1 MQRLPF
7 SSIRKVGV
15 IMSDTAR
22 KNKVQAGKNPL
33 EQGKKT
39 IFDFYEDYKKLLDAL
54 SFISSASINDNAED
68 YNLPNQNK
76 FMHQQWNKTFLIS
89 KKKGKLNIKL
99 VGNFIA
105 IIVKECTYIFN
116 DKSGKK
122 PLKHYIITLQNHS
135 GKIEKDVEIT
145 GNSKTDFKQFQTSIN
160 NQLNDFVVNMN
171 EAEFKAFVAEYIS
184 PKVAAN
190 VIIYKNAGVTPNGDL
205 LYKNALATPNGIIW
219 ADEDGYIEIGEK
231 LYIKLAEA
239 EHYQPKLDKS
249 LKTGKQIANALITNL
264 IECWSDNIILP
275 LIVLGH
281 MIMAVYY
288 EEFIKRYG
296 CPTLILYGET
306 GTGKSTLVTVGL
318 AIFGLSRDALTS
330 GGSTAKSNEYF
341 SSNYNG
347 MNLCTDDVKGE
358 TLNSSNFT
366 ALVKGAYKGIPRT
379 RMLPYGKG
387 VEYIHTC
394 SPLAYSTNEA
404 LPDLQEVVNRLNIV
418 EIFGKIFKADKFKY
432 HEVDKDGGDNLKELS
447 LILPEFL
454 KFSKEDVL
462 KLYEQTFEMLENN
475 VQDTQKRIINNIAY
489 AYTGTLLLLKIA
501 GISIDGLQDKVIEY
515 TQQQIAKYESI
526 KTPVEKVLDSII
538 TLTKL
543 GIIQAGTHFKITDEE
558 FGDTT
563 ETHIKFHK
571 DLILSAINKYY
582 SYDKSKQIDEKKFL
596 AYAKNHKRF
605 RGNNHSVRYDSD
617 RSKVVSSICFNISGL
632 EDFAGI
638 SPCGVITYQD
648 LENATKGNSM

>member
-1 MQRLPF
+1 
-7 SSIRKVGV
+7 
-15 IMSDTAR
+15 MSDTAR

-39 IFDFYEDYKKLLDAL
+39 IFDFYEDYKKLLDTL
-54 SFISSASINDNAED
+54 SFISTASINFNAED
-68 YNLPNQNK
+68 YKLPNQNK

-89 KKKGKLNIKL
+89 KKKSKLSITL
-99 VGNFIA
+99 LANFIV
-105 IIVKECTYIFN
+105 IDVKECTYIFN

-122 PLKHYIITLQNHS
+122 PLKYYIITLKNYN
-135 GKIEKDVEIT
+135 GKIEKNIEIT
-145 GNSKTDFKQFQTSIN
+145 GNSKTDFKQFQASIN
-160 NQLNDFVVNMN
+160 SQFNDFVINMN
-171 EAEFKAFVAEYIS
+171 ESEFKAFVAEYIS
-184 PKVAAN
+184 PKVASK
-190 VIIYKNAGVTPNGDL
+190 VIIYKNAGVTPDGNL
-205 LYKNALATPNGIIW
+205 LYENALATSEGIIW
-219 ADEDGYIEIGEK
+219 ADEDGYIEIGEN

-239 EHYQPKLDKS
+239 EHYQPKLAES
-249 LKTGKQIANALITNL
+249 LKTGRQIAYALITNL
-264 IECWSDNIILP
+264 IECWIDNIIVP
-275 LIVLGH
+275 LIVLGN
-281 MIMAVYY
+281 MSMSISF
-288 EEFIKRYG
+288 EEFVKRYG

-318 AIFGLSRDALTS
+318 AIFGLHREALTAS
-330 GGSTAKSNEYF
+330 GATAKSLEFF

-347 MNLCTDDVKGE
+347 LNVCIDDVKAE

-366 ALVKGAYKGIPRT
+366 ALIKGAYKGIPRT
-379 RMLPYGKG
+379 KMSSYGKD
-387 VEYIHTC
+387 VKYMHIC
-394 SPLAYSTNEA
+394 SPLACSTNEA

-432 HEVDKDGGDNLKELS
+432 HEVDKDGGNNIKELS

-454 KFSKEDVL
+454 KFSKDDVL
-462 KLYEQTFEMLENN
+462 KLYEKNFEMLENN

-489 AYTGTLLLLKIA
+489 AYTGTLLLLEIA

-515 TQQQIAKYESI
+515 AQQQIAKYESI

-632 EDFAGI
+632 DDFAGI
-638 SPCGVITYQD
+638 SPCGVMTYQD
-648 LENATKGNSM
+648 LDNATKGNSM

>member
-1 MQRLPF
+1 
-7 SSIRKVGV
+7 
-15 IMSDTAR
+15 MSDTAR

-39 IFDFYEDYKKLLDAL
+39 IFDFYEDYKKLLDTL
-54 SFISSASINDNAED
+54 SFISTASINFNAED
-68 YNLPNQNK
+68 YKLPNQNK
-76 FMHQQWNKTFLIS
+76 FMHQSWNKTFLIS
-89 KKKGKLNIKL
+89 KKKSKLSITL
-99 VGNFIA
+99 LANFIV
-105 IIVKECTYIFN
+105 IDVKECTYIFN

-122 PLKHYIITLQNHS
+122 PLKYYIITLKNYN
-135 GKIEKDVEIT
+135 GKIEKNIEIT
-145 GNSKTDFKQFQTSIN
+145 GNSKTDFKQFQASIN
-160 NQLNDFVVNMN
+160 SQFNDFVINMN

-184 PKVAAN
+184 PKVASK
-190 VIIYKNAGVTPNGDL
+190 VIIYKNAGVTPDGNL
-205 LYKNALATPNGIIW
+205 LYENALATTEGIIW
-219 ADEDGYIEIGEK
+219 ADEDGYIKIGEN

-239 EHYQPKLDKS
+239 EHYQPKLAKS
-249 LKTGKQIANALITNL
+249 LKNGKQIANALITNI
-264 IECWSDNIILP
+264 IECWSDNFIVP
-275 LIVLGH
+275 LIVLGD
-281 MIMAVYY
+281 MSMSISF
-288 EEFIKRYG
+288 EEFVKRYG
-296 CPTLILYGET
+296 CPTLILYGGT

-318 AIFGLSRDALTS
+318 AIFGLHREALTAS
-330 GGSTAKSNEYF
+330 GATAISLEFF
-341 SSNYNG
+341 SSNYNAL
-347 MNLCTDDVKGE
+347 NVCIDDVKAE
-358 TLNSSNFT
+358 TLNSSKFT
-366 ALVKGAYKGIPRT
+366 ALIKGAYKGIPRT
-379 RMLPYGKG
+379 KMSSYGKD
-387 VEYIHTC
+387 VKYMHIC
-394 SPLAYSTNEA
+394 SPLACSTNEA

-432 HEVDKDGGDNLKELS
+432 HEVDKDGGNNLKELS

-454 KFSKEDVL
+454 KFSKDDVL

-538 TLTKL
+538 ILTKL

-632 EDFAGI
+632 DDFAGI
-638 SPCGVITYQD
+638 SPCGVMTYQD
-648 LENATKGNSM
+648 LDNATKGNSM

>member
-1 MQRLPF
+1 MSRLPF

-432 HEVDKDGGDNLKELS
+432 HEVDKDGGDNIKELS

-475 VQDTQKRIINNIAY
+475 VQDTQKRVINNIAY

-501 GISIDGLQDKVIEY
+501 GVSIDSLQDNIIEY
-515 TQQQIAKYESI
+515 AKQQIAKYESI
-526 KTPVEKVLDSII
+526 KTPVEKVFDGII
-538 TLTKL
+538 TLTKMGILQL
-543 GIIQAGTHFKITDEE
+543 GEHFKIVDDEVA
-558 FGDTT
+558 GIP

-605 RGNNHSVRYDSD
+605 RGNNHSVRYDND
-617 RSKVVSSICFNISGL
+617 RNKVVGSMCFNISGL
-632 EDFAGI
+632 DDFVGI
-638 SPCGVITYQD
+638 SKHGIMTYQD
-648 LENATKGNSM
+648 LASSTKGNKM

>member
-1 MQRLPF
+1 
-7 SSIRKVGV
+7 
-15 IMSDTAR
+15 MSDTAR
-22 KNKVQAGKNPL
+22 KNKVQAGKSPL

-39 IFDFYEDYKKLLDAL
+39 IFDLYEEHKKLLDTL
-54 SFISSASINDNAED
+54 SFISSANINYNAED

-76 FMHQQWNKTFLIS
+76 FMHQAWNKTFLIA

-99 VGNFIA
+99 VANFIV
-105 IIVKECTYIFN
+105 IVVKECTYIFN

-122 PLKHYIITLQNHS
+122 PLKHYIITLQNHN

-184 PKVAAN
+184 PKVASN
-190 VIIYKNAGVTPNGDL
+190 VIIYKNAGVTPRGNL
-205 LYKNALATPNGIIW
+205 LYENALATPNGITW
-219 ADEDGYIEIGEK
+219 ADEDGYIEIGENS
-231 LYIKLAEA
+231 YIKLAEA
-239 EHYQPKLDKS
+239 EHYQPKLAKS
-249 LKTGKQIANALITNL
+249 LKPGKQIANALITNI

-318 AIFGLSRDALTS
+318 AIFGLSREALTS
-330 GGSTAKSNEYF
+330 GGATSKSLEFF

-347 MNLCTDDVKGE
+347 LNVCTDDVKGE

-366 ALVKGAYKGIPRT
+366 ALIKGAYKGIPRT
-379 RMLPYGKG
+379 KMSSYGKD
-387 VEYIHTC
+387 VKYMHIC
-394 SPLAYSTNEA
+394 SPLACSTNEA

-432 HEVDKDGGDNLKELS
+432 HEVDKDGGDNIKELS

-454 KFSKEDVL
+454 KFSKDDVL
-462 KLYEQTFEMLENN
+462 KLYEQIFEMLENN

-501 GISIDGLQDKVIEY
+501 GISIDSLQDNIIEY
-515 TQQQIAKYESI
+515 AKQQIAKYESI
-526 KTPVEKVLDSII
+526 KTPVEKVFDGII
-538 TLTKL
+538 TLTKM
-543 GIIQAGTHFKITDEE
+543 GILQVGTHFKIVDDEVA
-558 FGDTT
+558 GIP
-563 ETHIKFHK
+563 ETHLQFHK

-605 RGNNHSVRYDSD
+605 RGNNHSVRYDND
-617 RSKVVSSICFNISGL
+617 RNKVVGSMCFNISGL
-632 EDFAGI
+632 DDFVGI
-638 SPCGVITYQD
+638 SKHGIMTYQD
-648 LENATKGNSM
+648 LANSTKGNKM

>member
-1 MQRLPF
+1 
-7 SSIRKVGV
+7 
-15 IMSDTAR
+15 MSDNAC
-22 KNKVQAGKNPL
+22 KNKVQAGKSPL

-39 IFDFYEDYKKLLDAL
+39 IFDLYEEHKKLLDTL
-54 SFISSASINDNAED
+54 SFISSANINYNAED

-76 FMHQQWNKTFLIS
+76 FMHQAWNKTFLIS

-99 VGNFIA
+99 VGNFIVSL
-105 IIVKECTYIFN
+105 VKECTYIFN

-122 PLKHYIITLQNHS
+122 PLKHYIITLQNHN

-184 PKVAAN
+184 PKVASN
-190 VIIYKNAGVTPNGDL
+190 VIIYKNAGVTPSGNL
-205 LYKNALATPNGIIW
+205 LYANALTTPKGIKR
-219 ADEDGYIEIGEK
+219 ADEDGYIEIGENS
-231 LYIKLAEA
+231 YIKLAEA
-239 EHYQPKLDKS
+239 EHYQPKLAKS
-249 LKTGKQIANALITNL
+249 LKPGKQIANALITNI
-264 IECWSDNIILP
+264 IECWIDIILP

-281 MIMAVYY
+281 MIMAIYY

-318 AIFGLSRDALTS
+318 AIFGLHREALTAS
-330 GGSTAKSNEYF
+330 GATSKSLEFF

-347 MNLCTDDVKGE
+347 LNVCTDDVKGE

-366 ALVKGAYKGIPRT
+366 ALIKGAYKGIPRT

-418 EIFGKIFKADKFKY
+418 EIFGKTFKAEKFKY
-432 HEVDKDGGDNLKELS
+432 HEIDKGNSDNLKELS
-447 LILPEFL
+447 LILPEVL

-462 KLYEQTFEMLENN
+462 KLYEQIFEMLENN
-475 VQDTQKRIINNIAY
+475 VQDTQKRVINNIAY

-501 GISIDGLQDKVIEY
+501 GVSIDSLQDNIIEY
-515 TQQQIAKYESI
+515 AKQQIAKYESI
-526 KTPVEKVLDSII
+526 KTPVEKVFDGII
-538 TLTKL
+538 TLTKM
-543 GIIQAGTHFKITDEE
+543 GILQVGTHFKIVEDEVA
-558 FGDTT
+558 GIP
-563 ETHIKFHK
+563 ETHLQFHK

-582 SYDKSKQIDEKKFL
+582 SYDKSKQIDERKFL
-596 AYAKNHKRF
+596 AYAKNHTRF

-617 RSKVVSSICFNISGL
+617 KSKVVGSMCFNISGL
-632 EDFAGI
+632 DDFVGI
-638 SPCGVITYQD
+638 SKHGIMTYQD
-648 LENATKGNSM
+648 LDNSTKGNNM

>member
-1 MQRLPF
+1 
-7 SSIRKVGV
+7 
-15 IMSDTAR
+15 MSDTAR

-432 HEVDKDGGDNLKELS
+432 HEVDKDGGDNIKELS

-475 VQDTQKRIINNIAY
+475 VQDTQKRVINNIAY

-501 GISIDGLQDKVIEY
+501 GVSIDSLQDNIIEY
-515 TQQQIAKYESI
+515 AKQQIAKYESI
-526 KTPVEKVLDSII
+526 KTPVEKVFDGII
-538 TLTKL
+538 TLTKMGILQL
-543 GIIQAGTHFKITDEE
+543 GEHFKIVDDEVA
-558 FGDTT
+558 GIP

-605 RGNNHSVRYDSD
+605 RGNNHSVRYDND
-617 RSKVVSSICFNISGL
+617 RNKVVGSMCFNISGL
-632 EDFAGI
+632 DDFVGI
-638 SPCGVITYQD
+638 SKHGIMTYQD
-648 LENATKGNSM
+648 LANSTKGNKM

>member
-1 MQRLPF
+1 MSRLPF

-15 IMSDTAR
+15 IMSDNAC
-22 KNKVQAGKNPL
+22 KNKVQAGKSPL

-39 IFDFYEDYKKLLDAL
+39 IFDLYEEHKKLLDTL
-54 SFISSASINDNAED
+54 SFISSANINYNAED

-76 FMHQQWNKTFLIS
+76 FMHQAWNKTFLIS

-99 VGNFIA
+99 VGNFIVSL
-105 IIVKECTYIFN
+105 VKECTYIFN

-122 PLKHYIITLQNHS
+122 PLKHYIITLQNHN

-184 PKVAAN
+184 PKVASN
-190 VIIYKNAGVTPNGDL
+190 VIIYKNAGVTPSGNL
-205 LYKNALATPNGIIW
+205 LYANALATPKGIKR
-219 ADEDGYIEIGEK
+219 ADEDGYIEIGENS
-231 LYIKLAEA
+231 YIKLAEA
-239 EHYQPKLDKS
+239 EHYQPKLAKS
-249 LKTGKQIANALITNL
+249 LKPGKQIANALITNI
-264 IECWSDNIILP
+264 IECWIDIILP

-281 MIMAVYY
+281 MIMAIYY

-318 AIFGLSRDALTS
+318 AIFGLHREALTAS
-330 GGSTAKSNEYF
+330 GATSKSLEFF

-347 MNLCTDDVKGE
+347 LNVCTDDVKGE

-366 ALVKGAYKGIPRT
+366 ALIKGAYKGIPRT

-418 EIFGKIFKADKFKY
+418 EIFGKTFKAEKFKY
-432 HEVDKDGGDNLKELS
+432 HEIDKGNNDNLKELS
-447 LILPEFL
+447 LILPEVL

-462 KLYEQTFEMLENN
+462 KLYEQIFEMLENN
-475 VQDTQKRIINNIAY
+475 VQDTQKRVINNIAY

-501 GISIDGLQDKVIEY
+501 GISIDSLQDNIIEY
-515 TQQQIAKYESI
+515 AKQQIAKYESI
-526 KTPVEKVLDSII
+526 KTPVEKVFDGII
-538 TLTKL
+538 TLTKM
-543 GIIQAGTHFKITDEE
+543 GILQVGTHFKIVDDEVA
-558 FGDTT
+558 GIP
-563 ETHIKFHK
+563 ETHLQFHK

-582 SYDKSKQIDEKKFL
+582 NYDKSKQIDEKKFL

-605 RGNNHSVRYDSD
+605 RGNNHSVRYDND
-617 RSKVVSSICFNISGL
+617 RNKVVGSMCFNISGL
-632 EDFAGI
+632 DDFVGI
-638 SPCGVITYQD
+638 SKHGIMTYQD
-648 LENATKGNSM
+648 LASSTKGNKM

>member
-39 IFDFYEDYKKLLDAL
+39 IFDFYEDYKKLLDTL
-54 SFISSASINDNAED
+54 SFISTASINFNAED
-68 YNLPNQNK
+68 YKLPNQNK
-76 FMHQQWNKTFLIS
+76 FMHQSWNKTFLIS
-89 KKKGKLNIKL
+89 KKKSKLSITL
-99 VGNFIA
+99 LANFIV
-105 IIVKECTYIFN
+105 IDVKECTYIFN

-122 PLKHYIITLQNHS
+122 PLKYYIITLKNYN
-135 GKIEKDVEIT
+135 GKIEKNIEIT
-145 GNSKTDFKQFQTSIN
+145 GNSKTDFKQFQASIN
-160 NQLNDFVVNMN
+160 SQFNDFVINMN

-184 PKVAAN
+184 PKVASK
-190 VIIYKNAGVTPNGDL
+190 VIIYKNAGVTPDGNL
-205 LYKNALATPNGIIW
+205 LYENALATTEGIIW
-219 ADEDGYIEIGEK
+219 ADEDGYIKIGEN

-239 EHYQPKLDKS
+239 EHYQPKLAKS
-249 LKTGKQIANALITNL
+249 LKNGKQIANALITNI
-264 IECWSDNIILP
+264 IECWSDNFIVP
-275 LIVLGH
+275 LIVLGD
-281 MIMAVYY
+281 MSMSISF
-288 EEFIKRYG
+288 EEFVKRYG
-296 CPTLILYGET
+296 CPTLILYGGT

-318 AIFGLSRDALTS
+318 AIFGLHREALTAS
-330 GGSTAKSNEYF
+330 GATAISLEFF

-347 MNLCTDDVKGE
+347 LNVCIDDVKAE
-358 TLNSSNFT
+358 TLNSSKFT
-366 ALVKGAYKGIPRT
+366 ALIKGAYKGIPRT
-379 RMLPYGKG
+379 KMSSYGKD
-387 VEYIHTC
+387 VKYMHIC
-394 SPLAYSTNEA
+394 SPLACSTNEA

-432 HEVDKDGGDNLKELS
+432 HEVDKDGGNNLKELS

-454 KFSKEDVL
+454 KFSKDDVL

-538 TLTKL
+538 ILTKL

-632 EDFAGI
+632 DDFAGI
-638 SPCGVITYQD
+638 SPCGVMTYQD
-648 LENATKGNSM
+648 LDNATKGNSM

>member
-1 MQRLPF
+1 
-7 SSIRKVGV
+7 
-15 IMSDTAR
+15 MSDTAR

-432 HEVDKDGGDNLKELS
+432 HEVDKDGGDNIKELS

-475 VQDTQKRIINNIAY
+475 LQDTQKRVINNIAY

-501 GISIDGLQDKVIEY
+501 GVSIDSLQDNIIEY
-515 TQQQIAKYESI
+515 AKQQIAKYESI
-526 KTPVEKVLDSII
+526 KTPVEKVFDGII
-538 TLTKL
+538 TLTKMGILQL
-543 GIIQAGTHFKITDEE
+543 GEHFKIVDDEVA
-558 FGDTT
+558 GIP

-605 RGNNHSVRYDSD
+605 RGNNHSVRYDND
-617 RSKVVSSICFNISGL
+617 RNKVVGSMCFNISGL
-632 EDFAGI
+632 DDFVGI
-638 SPCGVITYQD
+638 SKHGIMTYQD
-648 LENATKGNSM
+648 LANSTKGNKM

>member
-1 MQRLPF
+1 
-7 SSIRKVGV
+7 
-15 IMSDTAR
+15 MSDTAR

-526 KTPVEKVLDSII
+526 KTPVEKVLDGII
-538 TLTKL
+538 TLTKM
-543 GIIQAGTHFKITDEE
+543 GILQVGTHFKIVDDEVA
-558 FGDTT
+558 GIP
-563 ETHIKFHK
+563 ETHLQFHK

-582 SYDKSKQIDEKKFL
+582 NYDKSKQIDEKKFL

-605 RGNNHSVRYDSD
+605 RGNNHSVRYDND
-617 RSKVVSSICFNISGL
+617 RNKVVGSMCFNISGL
-632 EDFAGI
+632 DDFVGI
-638 SPCGVITYQD
+638 SKHGIMTYQD
-648 LENATKGNSM
+648 LASSTKGNKM

>member
-1 MQRLPF
+1 
-7 SSIRKVGV
+7 
-15 IMSDTAR
+15 MSDNEV
-22 KNKVQAGKNPL
+22 KNEVQAGKNPL
-33 EQGKKT
+33 EQGKK
-39 IFDFYEDYKKLLDAL
+39 IIIDLCKEHKKSLMPL
-54 SFISSASINDNAED
+54 SFIATVSMSYNAED

-99 VGNFIA
+99 VANFIV
-105 IIVKECTYIFN
+105 IVVKECTYIFN

-122 PLKHYIITLQNHS
+122 PLKHYIITLQNHN
-135 GKIEKDVEIT
+135 GKIEKEVEIT

-184 PKVAAN
+184 PKVASN
-190 VIIYKNAGVTPNGDL
+190 VIIYKNAGVTPRGNL
-205 LYKNALATPNGIIW
+205 LYENALATPNGITW
-219 ADEDGYIEIGEK
+219 ADEDGYIEIGENS
-231 LYIKLAEA
+231 YIKLTEA
-239 EHYQPKLDKS
+239 EHYQPKLTKS
-249 LKTGKQIANALITNL
+249 SKTGNQIAYSLITNL
-264 IECWSDNIILP
+264 IECWIDNILLP

-281 MIMAVYY
+281 MCMAIYF
-288 EEFIKRYG
+288 EEFVKRYG

-318 AIFGLSRDALTS
+318 AIFGLTREALTAS
-330 GGSTAKSNEYF
+330 GATSKSLEFF

-347 MNLCTDDVKGE
+347 LNVCTDDVKGE

-366 ALVKGAYKGIPRT
+366 ALIKGAYKGIPRT
-379 RMLPYGKG
+379 KMSPYGKD
-387 VEYIHTC
+387 VKYMHIC
-394 SPLAYSTNEA
+394 SPLACSTNEA

-432 HEVDKDGGDNLKELS
+432 HEVDKDGGNNIKELS

-462 KLYEQTFEMLENN
+462 KLYEQIFEMLENN

-489 AYTGTLLLLKIA
+489 AYTGALLLLKIA
-501 GISIDGLQDKVIEY
+501 GISIDGLQDKIIEY
-515 TQQQIAKYESI
+515 AQQQIAKYESI
-526 KTPVEKVLDSII
+526 QTPVEKVFDGII
-538 TLTKL
+538 TLTKM
-543 GIIQAGTHFKITDEE
+543 GILQLGTHFKIVDDEVA
-558 FGDTT
+558 GIP

-596 AYAKNHKRF
+596 AYAKSHKRF
-605 RGNNHSVRYDSD
+605 RGNNHSVRYDGD
-617 RSKVVSSICFNISGL
+617 KSKVVGSICFNITGI
-632 EDFAGI
+632 EDFVSISNHGI
-638 SPCGVITYQD
+638 MTYQD
-648 LENATKGNSM
+648 LDNSTKGNNM

>member
-1 MQRLPF
+1 
-7 SSIRKVGV
+7 
-15 IMSDTAR
+15 MSDTAR

-475 VQDTQKRIINNIAY
+475 VQDTQKRVINNIAY

-501 GISIDGLQDKVIEY
+501 GVSIDSLQDNIIEY
-515 TQQQIAKYESI
+515 AKQQIAKYESI
-526 KTPVEKVLDSII
+526 KTPVEKVFDGII
-538 TLTKL
+538 TLTKMGILQL
-543 GIIQAGTHFKITDEE
+543 GEHFKIVDDEVA
-558 FGDTT
+558 GIP

-605 RGNNHSVRYDSD
+605 RGNNHSVRYDND
-617 RSKVVSSICFNISGL
+617 RNKVVGSMCFNISGL
-632 EDFAGI
+632 DDFVGI
-638 SPCGVITYQD
+638 SKHGIMTYQD
-648 LENATKGNSM
+648 LANSTKGNKM

>member
-1 MQRLPF
+1 
-7 SSIRKVGV
+7 
-15 IMSDTAR
+15 MSDTAR

-39 IFDFYEDYKKLLDAL
+39 IFDFYEDYKKLLDTL
-54 SFISSASINDNAED
+54 SFISTASINFNAED
-68 YNLPNQNK
+68 YKLPNQNK
-76 FMHQQWNKTFLIS
+76 FMHQSWNKTFLIS
-89 KKKGKLNIKL
+89 KKKSKLSITL
-99 VGNFIA
+99 LANFIV
-105 IIVKECTYIFN
+105 IDVKECTYIFN

-122 PLKHYIITLQNHS
+122 PLKYYIITLKNYN
-135 GKIEKDVEIT
+135 GKIEKNIEIT
-145 GNSKTDFKQFQTSIN
+145 GNSKTDFKQFQASIN
-160 NQLNDFVVNMN
+160 SQFNDFVINMN

-184 PKVAAN
+184 PKVASK
-190 VIIYKNAGVTPNGDL
+190 VIIYKNAGVTPDGNL
-205 LYKNALATPNGIIW
+205 LYENALATTEGIIW
-219 ADEDGYIEIGEK
+219 ADEDGYIKIGEN

-239 EHYQPKLDKS
+239 EHYQPKLAKS
-249 LKTGKQIANALITNL
+249 LKNGKQIANALITNI
-264 IECWSDNIILP
+264 IECWSDNFIVP
-275 LIVLGH
+275 LIVLGD
-281 MIMAVYY
+281 MSMSISF
-288 EEFIKRYG
+288 EEFVKRYG
-296 CPTLILYGET
+296 CPTLILYGGT

-318 AIFGLSRDALTS
+318 AIFGLHREALTAS
-330 GGSTAKSNEYF
+330 GATAISLEFF

-347 MNLCTDDVKGE
+347 LNVCIDDVKAE
-358 TLNSSNFT
+358 TLNSSKFT
-366 ALVKGAYKGIPRT
+366 ALIKGAYKGIPRT
-379 RMLPYGKG
+379 KMSSYGKD
-387 VEYIHTC
+387 VKYMHIC
-394 SPLAYSTNEA
+394 SPLACSTNEA

-432 HEVDKDGGDNLKELS
+432 HEVDKDGGNNLKELS

-454 KFSKEDVL
+454 KFSKDDVL

-538 TLTKL
+538 ILTKL

-605 RGNNHSVRYDSD
+605 SVRYDSD

-632 EDFAGI
+632 DDFAGI
-638 SPCGVITYQD
+638 SPCGVMTYQD
-648 LENATKGNSM
+648 LDNATKGNSM

>member
-1 MQRLPF
+1 MLDNE
-7 SSIRKVGV
+7 V
-15 IMSDTAR
+15 
-22 KNKVQAGKNPL
+22 KNKAQAGKNPL

-39 IFDFYEDYKKLLDAL
+39 IFDFYEDNKKLLDTL
-54 SFISSASINDNAED
+54 SFISTANINYNAEN

-76 FMHQQWNKTFLIS
+76 FMHQARNKTFLIS

-99 VGNFIA
+99 VANFIV
-105 IIVKECTYIFN
+105 INVKECTFIYN

-122 PLKHYIITLQNHS
+122 PLKHYIITLQNHN
-135 GKIEKDVEIT
+135 GKIEKDVDIT

-184 PKVAAN
+184 PKVASN
-190 VIIYKNAGVTPNGDL
+190 VIIYKNAGVTPNGNL
-205 LYKNALATPNGIIW
+205 LYENALATPNGITW
-219 ADEDGYIEIGEK
+219 ADEDGYIEIGENS
-231 LYIKLAEA
+231 YIKLAKA
-239 EHYQPKLDKS
+239 EHYQPKLAKS

-296 CPTLILYGET
+296 CPTLIIYGET

-347 MNLCTDDVKGE
+347 MNLCTDDIKGE

-418 EIFGKIFKADKFKY
+418 EIFGKTFKADKFKY
-432 HEVDKDGGDNLKELS
+432 HEIDKGNSDNLKELS
-447 LILPEFL
+447 LILPEVLNFT
-454 KFSKEDVL
+454 KEDVIR
-462 KLYEQTFEMLENN
+462 LYEQIFEMLGNN
-475 VQDTQKRIINNIAY
+475 VQDTQKRVINNIAY
-489 AYTGTLLLLKIA
+489 AYTGTLVLLKIA
-501 GISIDGLQDKVIEY
+501 GISIDSLQDNIIEY
-515 TQQQIAKYESI
+515 AKQQIAKYESI
-526 KTPVEKVLDSII
+526 KTPVEKVFEGII
-538 TLTKL
+538 TLTKM
-543 GIIQAGTHFKITDEE
+543 GILQVGTHFKIVDDEVA
-558 FGDTT
+558 GIL
-563 ETHIKFHK
+563 ETHLQFHK

-582 SYDKSKQIDEKKFL
+582 SYDKSKQIDERKFL

-605 RGNNHSVRYDSD
+605 RSNNLSVRYDND
-617 RSKVVSSICFNISGL
+617 KSKVVGSICFNISGL
-632 EDFAGI
+632 DDFAGI
-638 SPCGVITYQD
+638 SPCGVITYQELD
-648 LENATKGNSM
+648 NSTKGNNM

>member
-1 MQRLPF
+1 
-7 SSIRKVGV
+7 
-15 IMSDTAR
+15 MSDNAC
-22 KNKVQAGKNPL
+22 KNKVQAGKSPL

-39 IFDFYEDYKKLLDAL
+39 IFDLYEEHKKLLDTL
-54 SFISSASINDNAED
+54 SFISSANINYNAED

-76 FMHQQWNKTFLIS
+76 FMHQAWNKTFLIS

-122 PLKHYIITLQNHS
+122 PLKYYIITLKNYN
-135 GKIEKDVEIT
+135 GKIEKNIEIT
-145 GNSKTDFKQFQTSIN
+145 GNSKTDFKQFQASIN
-160 NQLNDFVVNMN
+160 SQFNDFVINMN

-184 PKVAAN
+184 PKVASK
-190 VIIYKNAGVTPNGDL
+190 VIIYKNAGVTPDGNL
-205 LYKNALATPNGIIW
+205 LYENALATTEGIIW
-219 ADEDGYIEIGEK
+219 ADEDGYIKIGEN

-239 EHYQPKLDKS
+239 EHYQPKLAKS
-249 LKTGKQIANALITNL
+249 LKNGKQIANALITNI
-264 IECWSDNIILP
+264 IECWSDNFIVP
-275 LIVLGH
+275 LIVLGD
-281 MIMAVYY
+281 MSMSISF
-288 EEFIKRYG
+288 EEFVKRYG
-296 CPTLILYGET
+296 CPTLILYGGT

-318 AIFGLSRDALTS
+318 AIFGLHREALTAS
-330 GGSTAKSNEYF
+330 GATAISLEFF

-347 MNLCTDDVKGE
+347 LNVCIDDVKAE
-358 TLNSSNFT
+358 TLNSSKFT
-366 ALVKGAYKGIPRT
+366 ALIKGAYKGIPRT
-379 RMLPYGKG
+379 KMSSYGKD
-387 VEYIHTC
+387 VKYMHIC
-394 SPLAYSTNEA
+394 SPLACSTNEA

-432 HEVDKDGGDNLKELS
+432 HEVDKDGGNNLKELS

-454 KFSKEDVL
+454 KFSKDDVL

-538 TLTKL
+538 ILTKL

-632 EDFAGI
+632 DDFAGI
-638 SPCGVITYQD
+638 SPCGVMTYQD
-648 LENATKGNSM
+648 LDNATKGNSM

>member
-1 MQRLPF
+1 
-7 SSIRKVGV
+7 
-15 IMSDTAR
+15 MSDTAR

-39 IFDFYEDYKKLLDAL
+39 IFDFYEDYKKLLDTL
-54 SFISSASINDNAED
+54 SFISTASINFNAED
-68 YNLPNQNK
+68 YKLPNQNK
-76 FMHQQWNKTFLIS
+76 FMHQSWNKTFLIS
-89 KKKGKLNIKL
+89 KKKSKLSITL
-99 VGNFIA
+99 LANFIV
-105 IIVKECTYIFN
+105 IDVKECTYIFN

-122 PLKHYIITLQNHS
+122 PLKYYIITLKNYN
-135 GKIEKDVEIT
+135 GKIEKNIEIT
-145 GNSKTDFKQFQTSIN
+145 GNSKTDFKQFQASIN
-160 NQLNDFVVNMN
+160 SQFNDFVINMN

-184 PKVAAN
+184 PKVASK
-190 VIIYKNAGVTPNGDL
+190 VIIYKNAGVTPDGNL
-205 LYKNALATPNGIIW
+205 LYENALATTEGIIW
-219 ADEDGYIEIGEK
+219 ADEDGYIKIGEN

-239 EHYQPKLDKS
+239 EHYQPKLAKS
-249 LKTGKQIANALITNL
+249 LKNGKQIANALITNI
-264 IECWSDNIILP
+264 IECWSDNFIVP
-275 LIVLGH
+275 LIVLGD
-281 MIMAVYY
+281 MSMSISF
-288 EEFIKRYG
+288 EEFVKRYG
-296 CPTLILYGET
+296 CPTLILYGGT

-318 AIFGLSRDALTS
+318 AIFGLHREALTAS
-330 GGSTAKSNEYF
+330 GATAISLEFF

-347 MNLCTDDVKGE
+347 LNVCIDDVKAE
-358 TLNSSNFT
+358 TLNSSKFT
-366 ALVKGAYKGIPRT
+366 ALIKGAYKGIPRT
-379 RMLPYGKG
+379 KMSSYGKD
-387 VEYIHTC
+387 VKYMHIC
-394 SPLAYSTNEA
+394 SPLACSTNEA

-432 HEVDKDGGDNLKELS
+432 HEVDKDGGNNLKELS

-454 KFSKEDVL
+454 KFTKDDVL

-538 TLTKL
+538 ILTKL

-632 EDFAGI
+632 DDFAGI
-638 SPCGVITYQD
+638 SPCGVMTYQD
-648 LENATKGNSM
+648 LDNATKGNSM

>member
-1 MQRLPF
+1 
-7 SSIRKVGV
+7 
-15 IMSDTAR
+15 MSDTAR

-39 IFDFYEDYKKLLDAL
+39 IFDFYEDYKKLLDTL
-54 SFISSASINDNAED
+54 SFISTASINFNAED
-68 YNLPNQNK
+68 YKLPNQNK
-76 FMHQQWNKTFLIS
+76 FMHQSWNKTFLIS
-89 KKKGKLNIKL
+89 KKKSKLSITL
-99 VGNFIA
+99 LANFIV
-105 IIVKECTYIFN
+105 IDVKECTYIFN

-122 PLKHYIITLQNHS
+122 PLKYYIITLKNYN
-135 GKIEKDVEIT
+135 GKIEKNIEIT
-145 GNSKTDFKQFQTSIN
+145 GNSKTDFKQFQASIN
-160 NQLNDFVVNMN
+160 SQFNDFVINMN

-184 PKVAAN
+184 PKVASK
-190 VIIYKNAGVTPNGDL
+190 VIIYKNAGVTPDGNL
-205 LYKNALATPNGIIW
+205 LYENALATTEGIIW
-219 ADEDGYIEIGEK
+219 ADEDGYIKIGEN

-239 EHYQPKLDKS
+239 EHYQPKLAKS
-249 LKTGKQIANALITNL
+249 LKNGKQIANALITNI
-264 IECWSDNIILP
+264 IECWSDNFIVP
-275 LIVLGH
+275 LIVLGD
-281 MIMAVYY
+281 MSMSISF
-288 EEFIKRYG
+288 EEFVKRYG
-296 CPTLILYGET
+296 CPTLILYGGT

-318 AIFGLSRDALTS
+318 AIFGLHREALTAS
-330 GGSTAKSNEYF
+330 GATAISLEFF

-347 MNLCTDDVKGE
+347 LNVCIDDVKAE
-358 TLNSSNFT
+358 TLNSSKFT
-366 ALVKGAYKGIPRT
+366 ALIKGAYKGIPRT
-379 RMLPYGKG
+379 KMSSYGKD
-387 VEYIHTC
+387 VKYMHIC
-394 SPLAYSTNEA
+394 SPLACSTNEA

-432 HEVDKDGGDNLKELS
+432 HEVDKDGGNNLKELS

-454 KFSKEDVL
+454 KFSKDDVL

-538 TLTKL
+538 ILTKL

-632 EDFAGI
+632 DDFAGI
-638 SPCGVITYQD
+638 SPCGVMTYQD
-648 LENATKGNSM
+648 LDNATKGNSM

>member
-1 MQRLPF
+1 MSRLPF

-15 IMSDTAR
+15 IMSDNAC
-22 KNKVQAGKNPL
+22 KNKVQAGKSPL

-39 IFDFYEDYKKLLDAL
+39 IFDLYEEHKKLLDTL
-54 SFISSASINDNAED
+54 SFISSANINYNAED

-76 FMHQQWNKTFLIS
+76 FMHQAWNKTFLIS

-99 VGNFIA
+99 VGNFIVSL
-105 IIVKECTYIFN
+105 VKECTYIFN

-122 PLKHYIITLQNHS
+122 PLKHYIITLQNHN

-171 EAEFKAFVAEYIS
+171 ETEFKAFVAEYIS
-184 PKVAAN
+184 PKVASN
-190 VIIYKNAGVTPNGDL
+190 VIIYKNAGVTPSGNL
-205 LYKNALATPNGIIW
+205 LYANALATPKGIKR
-219 ADEDGYIEIGEK
+219 ADEDGYIEIGENS
-231 LYIKLAEA
+231 YIKLAEA
-239 EHYQPKLDKS
+239 EHYQPKLAKS
-249 LKTGKQIANALITNL
+249 LKPGKQIANALITNI
-264 IECWSDNIILP
+264 IECWIDIILP

-318 AIFGLSRDALTS
+318 AIFGLHREALTAS
-330 GGSTAKSNEYF
+330 GATSKSLEFF

-347 MNLCTDDVKGE
+347 LNVCTDDVKGE

-366 ALVKGAYKGIPRT
+366 ALIKGAYKGIPRT

-418 EIFGKIFKADKFKY
+418 EIFGKTFKAEKFKY
-432 HEVDKDGGDNLKELS
+432 HEIDKGNNDNLKELS
-447 LILPEFL
+447 LILPEVL

-462 KLYEQTFEMLENN
+462 KLYEQIFEMLENN
-475 VQDTQKRIINNIAY
+475 VQDTQKRVINNIAY

-501 GISIDGLQDKVIEY
+501 GISIDSLQDNIIEY
-515 TQQQIAKYESI
+515 AKQQIAKYESI
-526 KTPVEKVLDSII
+526 KTPVEKVFDGII
-538 TLTKL
+538 TLTKM
-543 GIIQAGTHFKITDEE
+543 GILQVGTHFKIVEDEVA
-558 FGDTT
+558 GIP
-563 ETHIKFHK
+563 ETHLQFHK

-582 SYDKSKQIDEKKFL
+582 SYDKSKQIDERKFL
-596 AYAKNHKRF
+596 AYAKNHTRF

-617 RSKVVSSICFNISGL
+617 KSKVVGSMCFNISGL
-632 EDFAGI
+632 DDFVGI
-638 SPCGVITYQD
+638 SKHGIMTYQD
-648 LENATKGNSM
+648 LDNSTKGNNM

>member
-1 MQRLPF
+1 
-7 SSIRKVGV
+7 
-15 IMSDTAR
+15 MSDTAR

-39 IFDFYEDYKKLLDAL
+39 IFDFYEDYKKLLDTL
-54 SFISSASINDNAED
+54 SFISTASINFNAED
-68 YNLPNQNK
+68 YKLPNQNK
-76 FMHQQWNKTFLIS
+76 FMHQSWNKTFLIS
-89 KKKGKLNIKL
+89 KKKSKLSITL
-99 VGNFIA
+99 LANFIV
-105 IIVKECTYIFN
+105 IDVKECTYIFN

-122 PLKHYIITLQNHS
+122 PLKYYIITLKNYN
-135 GKIEKDVEIT
+135 GKIEKNIEIT
-145 GNSKTDFKQFQTSIN
+145 GNSKTDFKQFQASIN
-160 NQLNDFVVNMN
+160 SQFNDFVINMN
-171 EAEFKAFVAEYIS
+171 ESEFKAFVAEYIS
-184 PKVAAN
+184 PKVASK
-190 VIIYKNAGVTPNGDL
+190 VIIYKNAGVTPDGNL
-205 LYKNALATPNGIIW
+205 LYENALATSEGIIW
-219 ADEDGYIEIGEK
+219 ADEDGYIEIGEN

-239 EHYQPKLDKS
+239 EHYQPKLAES
-249 LKTGKQIANALITNL
+249 LKTGRQIAYALITNL
-264 IECWSDNIILP
+264 IECWIDNIIVP
-275 LIVLGH
+275 LIVLGN
-281 MIMAVYY
+281 MSMSISF
-288 EEFIKRYG
+288 EEFVKRYG

-318 AIFGLSRDALTS
+318 AIFGLHREALTAS
-330 GGSTAKSNEYF
+330 GATAKSLEFF

-347 MNLCTDDVKGE
+347 LNVCIDDVKAE

-366 ALVKGAYKGIPRT
+366 ALIKGAYKGIPRT
-379 RMLPYGKG
+379 KMSSYGKD
-387 VEYIHTC
+387 VKYMHIC
-394 SPLAYSTNEA
+394 SPLACSTNEA

-432 HEVDKDGGDNLKELS
+432 HEVDKDGGNNIKELS

-454 KFSKEDVL
+454 KFSKDDVL
-462 KLYEQTFEMLENN
+462 KLYEKNFEMLENN

-632 EDFAGI
+632 DDFAGI
-638 SPCGVITYQD
+638 SPCGVMTYQD
-648 LENATKGNSM
+648 LDNATKGNSM

>member
-1 MQRLPF
+1 MSRLPF

-15 IMSDTAR
+15 IMSDNAC
-22 KNKVQAGKNPL
+22 KNKVQAGKSPL

-39 IFDFYEDYKKLLDAL
+39 IFDLYEEHKKLLDTL
-54 SFISSASINDNAED
+54 SFISSANINYNAED

-76 FMHQQWNKTFLIS
+76 FMHQAWNKTFLIS

-99 VGNFIA
+99 VGNFIVSL
-105 IIVKECTYIFN
+105 VKECTYIFN

-122 PLKHYIITLQNHS
+122 PLKHYIITLQNHN

-184 PKVAAN
+184 PKVASN
-190 VIIYKNAGVTPNGDL
+190 VIIYKNAGVTPSGNL
-205 LYKNALATPNGIIW
+205 LYANVLATPKGIKR
-219 ADEDGYIEIGEK
+219 ADEDGYIEIGENS
-231 LYIKLAEA
+231 YIKLAEA
-239 EHYQPKLDKS
+239 EHYQPKLAKS
-249 LKTGKQIANALITNL
+249 LKPGKQIANALITNI
-264 IECWSDNIILP
+264 IECWIDIILP

-281 MIMAVYY
+281 MIMAIYY

-318 AIFGLSRDALTS
+318 AIFGLHREALTAS
-330 GGSTAKSNEYF
+330 GATSKSLEFF

-347 MNLCTDDVKGE
+347 LNVCTDDVKGE

-366 ALVKGAYKGIPRT
+366 ALIKGAYKGIPRT

-418 EIFGKIFKADKFKY
+418 EIFGKTFKAEKFKY
-432 HEVDKDGGDNLKELS
+432 HEIDKGNNDNLKELS
-447 LILPEFL
+447 LILPEVL

-462 KLYEQTFEMLENN
+462 KLYEQIFEMLENN
-475 VQDTQKRIINNIAY
+475 VQDTQKRVINNIAY

-501 GISIDGLQDKVIEY
+501 GISIDSLQDNIIEY
-515 TQQQIAKYESI
+515 AKQQIAKYESI
-526 KTPVEKVLDSII
+526 KTPVEKVFDGII
-538 TLTKL
+538 TLTKM
-543 GIIQAGTHFKITDEE
+543 GILQVGTHFKIVEDEVA
-558 FGDTT
+558 GIP
-563 ETHIKFHK
+563 ETHLQFHK

-582 SYDKSKQIDEKKFL
+582 SYDKSKQIDERKFL
-596 AYAKNHKRF
+596 AYAKNHTRF

-617 RSKVVSSICFNISGL
+617 KSKVVGSMCFNISGL
-632 EDFAGI
+632 DDFVGI
-638 SPCGVITYQD
+638 SKHGIMTYQD
-648 LENATKGNSM
+648 LDNSTKGNNM

>member
-15 IMSDTAR
+15 IMLDNEV
-22 KNKVQAGKNPL
+22 KNEVQAGKNPL
-33 EQGKKT
+33 AQGKKAT
-39 IFDFYEDYKKLLDAL
+39 SDLCEEHKKSLMPL
-54 SFISSASINDNAED
+54 SFIATLSMSYNSED

-99 VGNFIA
+99 VANFIV
-105 IIVKECTYIFN
+105 IDVKECTYIFN

-122 PLKHYIITLQNHS
+122 PLKYYIITLKNYN
-135 GKIEKDVEIT
+135 GKIEKNIEIT
-145 GNSKTDFKQFQTSIN
+145 GNSKTDFKQFQASIN
-160 NQLNDFVVNMN
+160 SQFNDFVINMN
-171 EAEFKAFVAEYIS
+171 ESEFKAFVAEYIS
-184 PKVAAN
+184 PKVASK
-190 VIIYKNAGVTPNGDL
+190 VIIYKNAGITPDGNL
-205 LYKNALATPNGIIW
+205 LCKNSLSTSNGIIW
-219 ADEDGYIEIGEK
+219 SDEDGYIEIGENSH
-231 LYIKLAEA
+231 IKLAEA
-239 EHYQPKLDKS
+239 EHYQPKLTKS
-249 LKTGKQIANALITNL
+249 SKTGNQIAYSLITNL
-264 IECWSDNIILP
+264 IECWSDNILLP

-281 MIMAVYY
+281 MCMAIYF
-288 EEFIKRYG
+288 EEFVKRYG

-318 AIFGLSRDALTS
+318 AIFGLTREALTAS
-330 GGSTAKSNEYF
+330 GATAKSLEFF

-347 MNLCTDDVKGE
+347 LNVCIDDVKGE

-366 ALVKGAYKGIPRT
+366 ALIKGAYKGIPRT
-379 RMLPYGKG
+379 KMSPYGKD
-387 VEYIHTC
+387 VKYMHIC
-394 SPLAYSTNEA
+394 SPLACSTNEA

-432 HEVDKDGGDNLKELS
+432 HEVDKDGGNNIKELS

-462 KLYEQTFEMLENN
+462 KLYEQIFEMLENN

-526 KTPVEKVLDSII
+526 KTPVEKVFDGII

-543 GIIQAGTHFKITDEE
+543 GILQLGTHFKIVDDEVA
-558 FGDTT
+558 GIT

-605 RGNNHSVRYDSD
+605 RGNNHSVRYDGDKS
-617 RSKVVSSICFNISGL
+617 RVVGSICFNISGI
-632 EDFAGI
+632 EDFVSISKHGI
-638 SPCGVITYQD
+638 MTYQD
-648 LENATKGNSM
+648 LVNSTKGNNM